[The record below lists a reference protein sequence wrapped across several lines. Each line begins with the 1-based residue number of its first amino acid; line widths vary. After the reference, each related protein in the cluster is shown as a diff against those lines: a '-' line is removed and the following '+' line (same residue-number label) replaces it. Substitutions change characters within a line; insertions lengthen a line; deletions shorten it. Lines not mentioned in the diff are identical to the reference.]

1 MRKKLKNARG
11 GGPKGR
17 KIPSREGHASSL
29 SSSRQSQT
37 RRRLR
42 SPRSGSPES
51 ESRSTTS
58 RLSRLSRR
66 RLGPFSARL
75 PSRSPPCRTSASRP
89 AEPTGRTP
97 SPGLS
102 DKDGISA
109 GVPDHPGRPRRRGA
123 GARLRATGGMRLLR
137 PSRRRRCSGT
147 TLPDARGQT
156 EPA

>member
-1 MRKKLKNARG
+1 MRKKWKHARG
-11 GGPKGR
+11 EGQKEAR
-17 KIPSREGHASSL
+17 TLSLEGHASSL
-29 SSSRQSQT
+29 SSSRQSLT
-37 RRRLR
+37 RHRLR

-51 ESRSTTS
+51 ESRSTS
-58 RLSRLSRR
+58 HLSRLSRR

-97 SPGLS
+97 SPGPCG
-102 DKDGISA
+102 KDGLSA
-109 GVPDHPGRPRRRGA
+109 GVPHQPGRPRRRGA

-137 PSRRRRCSGT
+137 SSRRRRCSGT
-147 TLPDARGQT
+147 TLLDARGQT